1 MSGGSLRP
9 VIMMGAG
16 SRGRVT
22 GSLPRAFTLLFK
34 EARMTMHK
42 STLLPSIAVA
52 LAMMAIAAWWLVF
65 RQERLPEGLI
75 QANGRI
81 EGDHYT
87 VAGKTPGKVVALM
100 AREGDAVTKGQI
112 LASLDDAQARAKV
125 DQARAGA
132 EALAAQLAAA
142 RTRLATLRKQVPLQ
156 VDAADADV
164 AHAEASLAA
173 AKAAAE
179 QTGRDAK
186 RFQRLLKKHTVNKE
200 SAEQKSLAWKVARA
214 EYATAMAALNQA
226 QKRLAEAKLGWDGIE
241 ARESDVA
248 ALDARYRQAQA
259 ELAEARSVLDDLSIR
274 APAGGIV
281 TTRIVDEGE
290 VVAAGGP
297 LFDIVDLDRLYLKVY
312 VAEKQIGKLRLGLP
326 ARIHADAF
334 PDKAFPAT
342 TRYIAS
348 RAEFTPKEVQTPDER
363 VKLVYAVKLYLVE
376 NPAHR
381 LTPGLPAD
389 AVIRWREDVPWAKP
403 RW

>member
-1 MSGGSLRP
+1 MTRNKNTIILSA
-9 VIMMGAG
+9 VI
-16 SRGRVT
+16 
-22 GSLPRAFTLLFK
+22 LF
-34 EARMTMHK
+34 A
-42 STLLPSIAVA
+42 II
-52 LAMMAIAAWWLVF
+52 AIATWWLAF
-65 RQERLPEGLI
+65 RQEPLPDGLI

-87 VAGKTPGKVVALM
+87 VASKTPGKVVELM
-100 AREGDAVTKGQI
+100 AREGDAVKKGQV
-112 LASLDDAQARAKV
+112 LAKLDDAQVRAKV
-125 DQARAGA
+125 DQAKAGVD
-132 EALAAQLAAA
+132 ALDAQLEAA
-142 RTRLATLRKQVPLQ
+142 RTNLETLKKQIPLQ
-156 VDAADADV
+156 VATAEAEV

-179 QTGRDAK
+179 QAGRDAR

-214 EYATAMAALNQA
+214 KYATAMAALNQA
-226 QKRLAEAKLGWDGIE
+226 QKRLAEAKLGWDRVK

-248 ALDARYRQAQA
+248 ALDAQYRQAQA
-259 ELAEARSVLDDLSIR
+259 ALAEVRSVLDDLSIR
-274 APAGGIV
+274 APAGGII

-312 VAEKQIGKLRLGLP
+312 VAEKEIGKLRLGLP
-326 ARIHADAF
+326 ARIHTDAF
-334 PDKAFPAT
+334 PDQAFPAT

-348 RAEFTPKEVQTPDER
+348 QAEFTPKEVQTPDER
-363 VKLVYAVKLYLVE
+363 VKLVYAVKLYLDE
-376 NPAHR
+376 NPDHR